1 MSYYT
6 NNNSSKGTLNV
17 SDYVF
22 SQIAQEK
29 LEQLS
34 KNELKDAI
42 SLKLAKDKSNVTTKI
57 DNNKITVQV
66 DFFAVRNSDVQKS
79 VNTVQQACYDAI
91 YEAMELSNVKVNVS
105 VIGFV
110 DNK

>member
-6 NNNSSKGTLNV
+6 SNNSSKGTLNV

-29 LEQLS
+29 LELLS

-42 SLKLAKDKSNVTTKI
+42 SLKLARNKSNVITKI
-57 DNNKITVQV
+57 DNNKISVQV
-66 DFFAVRNSDVQKS
+66 DFYAIRNSDVQKS
-79 VNTVQQACYDAI
+79 VTMVQQACYDAI
-91 YEAMELSNVKVNVS
+91 YEATELSNVKVNVS
-105 VIGFV
+105 IIGFV

>member
-34 KNELKDAI
+34 KNY
-42 SLKLAKDKSNVTTKI
+42 
-57 DNNKITVQV
+57 
-66 DFFAVRNSDVQKS
+66 F
-79 VNTVQQACYDAI
+79 
-91 YEAMELSNVKVNVS
+91 
-105 VIGFV
+105 
-110 DNK
+110 